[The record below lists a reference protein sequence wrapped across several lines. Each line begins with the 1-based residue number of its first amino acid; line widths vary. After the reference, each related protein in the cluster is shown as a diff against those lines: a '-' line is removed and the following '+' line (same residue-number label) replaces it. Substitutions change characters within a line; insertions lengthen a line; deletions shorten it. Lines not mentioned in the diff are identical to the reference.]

1 MAAMAH
7 DTSRRA
13 PVPSAIVLYALLSLG
28 DLAFTMAALMMGAYE
43 VNPAL
48 GWFVKNGL
56 FEFAKLS
63 ATLLVC
69 CVAFR
74 LWKMRLARRLLTI
87 ANAVMICVI
96 LYHGYLWIRFV
107 R

>member
-1 MAAMAH
+1 MAVMAR
-7 DTSRRA
+7 DIARRV
-13 PVPSAIVLYALLSLG
+13 PVPKPIILYALLSLG
-28 DLAFTMAALMMGAYE
+28 DLAFTLAALMMGAYE

-48 GWFVKNGL
+48 GWFVNNGL

-74 LWKMRLARRLLTI
+74 LWKNRLARRLLTV
-87 ANAVMICVI
+87 ANAVMLGVI
-96 LYHGYLWIRFV
+96 LYHCYLWLRFV
-107 R
+107 K